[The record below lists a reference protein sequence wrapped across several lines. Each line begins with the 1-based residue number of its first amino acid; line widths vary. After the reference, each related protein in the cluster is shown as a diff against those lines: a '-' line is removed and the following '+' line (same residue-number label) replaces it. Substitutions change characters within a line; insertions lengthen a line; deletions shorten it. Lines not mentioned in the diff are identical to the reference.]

1 MKIIHFL
8 TAPGVKIEST
18 YPIYR
23 AFTDLLENLRIRDYF
38 EIHDQGVWRELD
50 YLDHG
55 NLRPHMSVDW
65 MLDIAYRERIYKDS
79 LNLNTAY
86 LISNLQRY
94 AMTQKISYSVLI
106 TNKRTIHP
114 KIGLTYGATARYY
127 CSVFSLEFIRS
138 NSEHDQESLYN
149 LALHEFGHLFGLIL
163 DTSRPELKH
172 SHCTEPSCVMAPY
185 LVNKKLYGCASF
197 CQTCLRELQ
206 EFVDHVKYAK
216 KIQMV

>member
-8 TAPGVKIEST
+8 TAPGVKIELT
-18 YPIYR
+18 HPIYK
-23 AFTDLLENLRIRDYF
+23 AFTDLLENLDIRDHF
-38 EIHDQGVWRELD
+38 EIHDKGTWRESH

-65 MLDIAYRERIYKDS
+65 MLDIAYRERIHKDS

-94 AMTQKISYSVLI
+94 AMTQRISYSVLI
-106 TNKRTIHP
+106 TDKRTIHP
-114 KIGLTYGATARYY
+114 QIGLTFGATARYY
-127 CSVFSLEFIRS
+127 CSVFSIDFARS
-138 NSEHDQESLYN
+138 NSEHDQEALYN

-172 SHCTEPSCVMAPY
+172 SHCTDSACVMAPY
-185 LVNKKLYGCASF
+185 LVNKRLNGCKSF

-206 EFVDHVKYAK
+206 EFVDHVKSSS
-216 KIQMV
+216 KIQIV